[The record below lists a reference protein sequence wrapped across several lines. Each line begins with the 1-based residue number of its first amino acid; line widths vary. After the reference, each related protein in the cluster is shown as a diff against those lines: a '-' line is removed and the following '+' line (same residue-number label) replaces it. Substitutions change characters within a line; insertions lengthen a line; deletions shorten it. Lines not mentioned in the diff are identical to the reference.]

1 VQNGWTPQ
9 SPEHRTGLG
18 GLHPRS
24 NQKNLM
30 PMLDTASHTTV
41 HAGRLHEICGEHHYL
56 GAKRAMK
63 TEKQTPTVIGMVV
76 CVALAL
82 CAAAFSSI
90 PVRAQMAGATL
101 SGLVTDSS
109 GAAIAGA
116 RVSATNVATREVRE
130 GETNGGGFYSLP
142 NLLPGE
148 YEVVVTSQGF
158 TKTIQKGITLTV
170 GSQQA
175 LNVTLKPGEVTQIVE
190 VMSTPPDVQTTS
202 SAVSSTVDSR
212 TVRELPLNGRDWT
225 TLATL
230 EPGVISVPNQ
240 ATTSFNANKGNRGFG
255 NQLAD
260 SGHRPNENSYR
271 LNGLSINDYSNAAP
285 GGATGLNL
293 GVDSVREFSVITTG
307 YTAEYGRT
315 SGAVINA
322 ITKSGTNQFHG
333 TGFFF
338 DRDSVFD
345 ARNYFDGPTIAPFRR
360 IQFGGS
366 AGGPIIKDRT
376 FIFGNYEGFRQSQSA
391 SGTIHVPD
399 AASRASAVP
408 AIQPYLAL
416 WPVAPSTAPD
426 ANGIQK
432 MNVNVKTIANENYF
446 ITRLDHKI
454 SGADSLAGSY
464 FIDSGP
470 QSQADPLANTVHQV
484 FSRRQMGSFEETHI
498 FSSALLNTFRA
509 GLSRALG
516 KINDPLSG
524 DAVAKDTTL
533 AIAPGAKAPPQ
544 IPVSG
549 LTTAFGLGGFNRFTH
564 AWNSVQIADDAFLTR
579 GTHGLKFGFAFEH
592 MQYNVLEQ
600 LSPNG
605 RMNTYGS
612 LSDFLSNAPDQLNA
626 LAPGGSHE
634 VGFRQNLFSGYIQD
648 DWRAR
653 PSLTVNLGLR
663 YEMTTRPTDA
673 NTVPGYTVANYT
685 VAPGGFQEIISLSNC
700 TQSPTACGPVA
711 VSSPILQN
719 PTTKNFEP
727 RIGFAWDPYH
737 DGKTAIRAGFGM
749 FDVLP
754 LPYEFGLN
762 TAATAPFQIIGT
774 AKGATLG
781 AGTSIPVSFNPQ
793 KIRNRFI
800 DAYPRRADVFNWNFN
815 LQHEIVQSLTMLV
828 GYVGSRSVHLSAASD
843 DINLVQPAAAS
854 GVLVFHCDP
863 AAAAAA
869 GGTCAN
875 QQTGTRIDPNWGGG
889 AGIRPVKFDGA
900 SSYNAFQAQLKKSF
914 SQGVQGQASYTFGK
928 CRDLS
933 SAPVTGDT
941 FLNSIAVPLM
951 LIKSARL
958 GACDFD
964 IRHVFTGTLM
974 WDLPSMKNSGVFVST
989 LTGGWQLGTIVTATS
1004 GAPFTVTVGD
1014 GNDPLGTG
1022 FNGDF
1027 SMDFA
1032 SLLPGCNPIHGGV
1045 NYLNLNCFTPPTAP
1059 ASLPIATTANPYG
1072 CAPNSFPGYGGPP
1085 APSGTQF
1092 CSNVLGN
1099 SGRNQFYGPGLAT
1112 VDLSIFKNTRI
1123 PSISESFNV
1132 QFRAEFF
1139 NVLNRTNFLSP
1150 GFLNTFGQND
1160 SVYDFD
1166 GSGLPTALNQTTTT
1180 SRQIQLGLKVI
1191 W

>member
-1 VQNGWTPQ
+1 MTNENRSKTAV
-9 SPEHRTGLG
+9 SIGLSV
-18 GLHPRS
+18 LVAFCAVAFWSAPA
-24 NQKNLM
+24 
-30 PMLDTASHTTV
+30 ASQVT
-41 HAGRLHEICGEHHYL
+41 
-56 GAKRAMK
+56 
-63 TEKQTPTVIGMVV
+63 
-76 CVALAL
+76 
-82 CAAAFSSI
+82 
-90 PVRAQMAGATL
+90 GATL
-101 SGLVTDSS
+101 SGLVTDAS
-109 GAAIAGA
+109 GATIANA
-116 RVSATNVATREVRE
+116 SVSAKNVATGDERAVV
-130 GETNGGGFYSLP
+130 TNAEGFYTVP
-142 NLLPGE
+142 NLLPGS
-148 YEVVVTSQGF
+148 YDVSVTAPQF
-158 TKTIQKGITLTV
+158 QKIVRRGITLTV
-170 GSQQA
+170 GAQQA
-175 LNVTLKPGEVTQIVE
+175 LNISLKPGAVTQVVE
-190 VMSTPPDVQTTS
+190 VMGAPPDVQTTS

-230 EPGVISVPNQ
+230 EPGVTSVPNQ

-271 LNGLSINDYSNAAP
+271 LNGLTINDYSNAAP

-293 GVDSVREFSVITTG
+293 GVDSVQEFSVITTG

-338 DRDSVFD
+338 DRDSIFD
-345 ARNYFDGPTIAPFRR
+345 ARNYFDGPKIAPFHRT
-360 IQFGGS
+360 QFGAS
-366 AGGPIIKDRT
+366 AGGPIIKDKT
-376 FIFGNYEGFRQSQSA
+376 FIFGNYEGFRQSLSS

-399 AASRASAVP
+399 AAQRALAVP

-416 WPVAPSTAPD
+416 WPVAPANAPD
-426 ANGIQK
+426 VNGIQTT
-432 MNVNVKTIANENYF
+432 NVNLNTIANENYF
-446 ITRLDHKI
+446 ITRFDHNI
-454 SGADSLAGSY
+454 SASDALAASY
-464 FIDSGP
+464 FFDSGP
-470 QSQADPLANTVHQV
+470 QSQADPLGNTVHQV
-484 FSRRQMGSFEETHI
+484 FSRRQMGSFEETHT
-498 FSSALLNTFRA
+498 FGSAIVNTFRA
-509 GLSRALG
+509 GLNRALG
-516 KINDPLSG
+516 KINDPVSG
-524 DAVAKDTTL
+524 DTVAKDAAL

-549 LTTAFGLGGFNRFTH
+549 LTTAYGLGGFNRFTH
-564 AWNSVQIADDAFLTR
+564 AWNSVQVNDDAFVTR
-579 GTHGLKFGFAFEH
+579 GTHALKIGFAYEH

-605 RMNTYGS
+605 RMNTYPS
-612 LSDFLSNAPDQLNA
+612 LAAFLSNAPDQLNA

-634 VGFRQNLFSGYIQD
+634 VGFRENLFAGYIQD

-653 PSLTVNLGLR
+653 KTLTVNLGLR

-673 NTVPGYTVANYT
+673 NRVPGYTVPGTGYS
-685 VAPGGFQEIISLSNC
+685 VAAAGFQEIISLSNC
-700 TQSPTACGPVA
+700 TQSPTACGPVG
-711 VSSPILQN
+711 VSSPILRN

-727 RIGFAWDPYH
+727 RIGLAWDPFH
-737 DGKTAIRAGFGM
+737 DGKTSVRAGFGM

-774 AKGATLG
+774 AKGSTLG
-781 AGTSIPVSFNPQ
+781 TGINPNVSFNPL

-800 DAYPRRADVFNWNFN
+800 DAYPKRAEVLNWNFN
-815 LQHEIVQSLTMLV
+815 IQRQLAEGLTMLI

-843 DINLVQPAAAS
+843 DVNLVQPTAVN
-854 GVLVFHCDP
+854 GVGQVFPCDP
-863 AAAAAA
+863 TAAAAA

-889 AGIRPVKFDGA
+889 AGIRPVLFDGA
-900 SSYNAFQAQLKKSF
+900 SSYNAFQSQLKKSF
-914 SQGVQGQASYTFGK
+914 RSGVQGQVSYTFGK

-964 IRHVFTGTLM
+964 IRQVLSGTLM
-974 WDLPSMKNSGVFVST
+974 WDLPSLKNSGSVLST
-989 LTGGWQLGTIVTATS
+989 LTGGWELGTIVTATT
-1004 GAPFTVTVGD
+1004 GAPFTATVGD

-1032 SLLPGCNPIHGGV
+1032 SLTSGCNPIHGGL
-1045 NYLNLNCFTPPTAP
+1045 NYLNVNCFTPPTAP
-1059 ASLPIATTANPYG
+1059 ASLAAATTANPYG
-1072 CAPNSFPGYGGPP
+1072 CAPASFPAYTGSAP
-1085 APSGTQF
+1085 PSGMQF

-1099 SGRNQFYGPGLAT
+1099 TRRNQFYGPGQTT
-1112 VDLSIFKNTRI
+1112 VDFSIFKNTRI
-1123 PSISESFNV
+1123 PAISETFNV

-1139 NVLNRTNFLSP
+1139 NILNHTNFLSP
-1150 GFLNTFGQND
+1150 GFLNTFGQNN
-1160 SVYDFD
+1160 SVFDFD
-1166 GSGLPTALNQTTTT
+1166 GSPLPTALNQTATT
-1180 SRQIQLGLKVI
+1180 SRQIQLGLKLI

>member
-1 VQNGWTPQ
+1 
-9 SPEHRTGLG
+9 
-18 GLHPRS
+18 
-24 NQKNLM
+24 
-30 PMLDTASHTTV
+30 
-41 HAGRLHEICGEHHYL
+41 
-56 GAKRAMK
+56 MK
-63 TEKQTPTVIGMVV
+63 TKKRSAVAVQIISFSLI
-76 CVALAL
+76 ALAL
-82 CAAAFSSI
+82 VSFSSLRS
-90 PVRAQMAGATL
+90 PAQVAGATL
-101 SGLVTDSS
+101 SGLITDSS
-109 GAAIAGA
+109 GAAIA
-116 RVSATNVATREVRE
+116 SATVTAKNLGTGELREV
-130 GETNGGGFYSLP
+130 ETNGEGFYTLP
-142 NLLPGE
+142 NLLPGS
-148 YEVVVTSQGF
+148 YDITVTAKQF
-158 TKTIQKGITLTV
+158 TKTVQKGIVLTV
-170 GSQQA
+170 GAQQA
-175 LNVTLKPGEVTQIVE
+175 LNLSLKPGQVTEVVE
-190 VMSTPPDVQTTS
+190 VMSAPPDVQTSS
-202 SAVSSTVDSR
+202 SALSSTVDSR

-230 EPGVISVPNQ
+230 EPGVLSVPNQ

-271 LNGLSINDYSNAAP
+271 LNGLTINDYSNAAP

-293 GVDSVREFSVITTG
+293 GVDSVQEFSVITTG

-366 AGGPIIKDRT
+366 GGGPIIKNKT
-376 FIFGNYEGFRQSQSA
+376 FIFANYEGFRQSLSS

-399 AASRASAVP
+399 AASRAAAVP

-416 WPVAPSTAPD
+416 WPVAPASAPD
-426 ANGIQK
+426 NGAGVQT

-454 SGADSLAGSY
+454 STVDTLAGSY

-470 QSQADPLANTVHQV
+470 QSQADPLGNTVHQV
-484 FSRRQMGSFEETHI
+484 FSRRQMGSFEETHV
-498 FSSALLNTFRA
+498 FGPSVVNTFRA
-509 GLSRALG
+509 GLNRALG
-516 KINDPLSG
+516 KINDPVSG
-524 DAVAKDTTL
+524 DTVAKDSAL
-533 AIAPGAKAPPQ
+533 AIAPGAAAPPQ

-564 AWNSVQIADDAFLTR
+564 AWNSAQVADDAFLTR
-579 GTHGLKFGFAFEH
+579 GTHAIRFGFMFEN

-605 RMNTYGS
+605 RMNTYS
-612 LSDFLSNAPDQLNA
+612 LSDFLSNAPDKLNA

-634 VGFRQNLFSGYIQD
+634 VGFREKLFAGYIQD

-653 PSLTVNLGLR
+653 PNLTINLGLR
-663 YEMTTRPTDA
+663 YEATTTPKDA
-673 NTVPGYTVANYT
+673 NKVPGYTVPTTGYS
-685 VAPGGFQEIISLSNC
+685 VAAAGFQEIINLANC
-700 TQSPTACGPVA
+700 TQSVTACGPVG
-711 VSSPILQN
+711 VNSPILQN

-727 RIGFAWDPYH
+727 RIGLAWDPFH
-737 DGKTAIRAGFGM
+737 NGKTAVRAGFGM

-762 TAATAPFQIIGT
+762 TAATAPFQIIGA

-781 AGTSIPVSFNPQ
+781 SGINPNVNFDPT

-800 DAYPRRADVFNWNFN
+800 DSHPKRAEVLNWNFN
-815 LQHEIVQSLTMLV
+815 IQRQLAENLTLML

-843 DINLVQPAAAS
+843 DVNLVQPIAVAGA
-854 GVLVFHCDP
+854 GLVFPCDP

-889 AGIRPVKFDGA
+889 AGIRPVLFDGA
-900 SSYNAFQAQLKKSF
+900 SSYNAFQSQLKKSF
-914 SQGVQGQASYTFGK
+914 HQGVQGQLSYTFGK

-958 GACDFD
+958 GGCDFD
-964 IRHVFTGTLM
+964 IRHVLSGTLM
-974 WDLPSMKNSGVFVST
+974 WDLPSMKNSGSFIST
-989 LTGGWQLGTIVTATS
+989 LTGGWELGTIVTATS
-1004 GAPFTVTVGD
+1004 GAPFTMTVGD

-1032 SLLPGCNPIHGGV
+1032 SLLPGCNPIHGGLNYV
-1045 NYLNLNCFTPPTAP
+1045 NVNCFTPPTAP
-1059 ASLPIATTANPYG
+1059 ASLALATTANPFG
-1072 CAPNSFPGYGGPP
+1072 CAPTSFPGYGGTP
-1085 APSGTQF
+1085 PSGTQF

-1099 SGRNQFYGPGLAT
+1099 TSRNQFYGPGQTT
-1112 VDLSIFKNTRI
+1112 VDFSVFKNTKI
-1123 PSISESFNV
+1123 PSISETFNV

-1139 NVLNRTNFLSP
+1139 NILNHTNFLSP
-1150 GFLNTFGQND
+1150 GFLNTFGQNN
-1160 SVYDFD
+1160 SAFDFD
-1166 GSGLPTALNQTTTT
+1166 GSTLPTALNQTATT
-1180 SRQIQLGLKVI
+1180 SRQIQLGLKLI

>member
-1 VQNGWTPQ
+1 MTNENRSKTAV
-9 SPEHRTGLG
+9 SIGLCV
-18 GLHPRS
+18 
-24 NQKNLM
+24 LM
-30 PMLDTASHTTV
+30 AFCSVAFWSAPAASQVT
-41 HAGRLHEICGEHHYL
+41 
-56 GAKRAMK
+56 
-63 TEKQTPTVIGMVV
+63 
-76 CVALAL
+76 
-82 CAAAFSSI
+82 
-90 PVRAQMAGATL
+90 GATL
-101 SGLVTDSS
+101 SGLVTDAS
-109 GAAIAGA
+109 GATISNAS
-116 RVSATNVATREVRE
+116 VSAKNVAT
-130 GETNGGGFYSLP
+130 GEERAVVTNAEGFYTVP
-142 NLLPGE
+142 NLLPGS
-148 YEVVVTSQGF
+148 YDVSVTAPQF
-158 TKTIQKGITLTV
+158 QKIVRRGITLTV
-170 GSQQA
+170 GAQQA
-175 LNVTLKPGEVTQIVE
+175 LNISLKPGAVTQVVE
-190 VMSTPPDVQTTS
+190 VMGAPPDVQTTS

-230 EPGVISVPNQ
+230 EPGVTSVPNQ

-271 LNGLSINDYSNAAP
+271 LNGLTINDYSNAAP

-293 GVDSVREFSVITTG
+293 GVDSVQEFSVITTG

-338 DRDSVFD
+338 DRDSIFD
-345 ARNYFDGPTIAPFRR
+345 ARNYFDGPKIAPFHRT
-360 IQFGGS
+360 QFGAS
-366 AGGPIIKDRT
+366 AGGPIVKDKT
-376 FIFGNYEGFRQSQSA
+376 FIFGNYEGFRQSLSS

-399 AASRASAVP
+399 AAQRALAVP

-416 WPVAPSTAPD
+416 WPVAPANAPD
-426 ANGIQK
+426 VNGIQIT
-432 MNVNVKTIANENYF
+432 NVNLNTVANENYF
-446 ITRLDHKI
+446 ITRFDHNI
-454 SGADSLAGSY
+454 STSDALAASY
-464 FIDSGP
+464 FFDSGP
-470 QSQADPLANTVHQV
+470 QSQADPLGNTVHQV
-484 FSRRQMGSFEETHI
+484 FSRRQMGTFEETHT
-498 FSSALLNTFRA
+498 FGSAIVNTFRA
-509 GLSRALG
+509 GLNRALG
-516 KINDPLSG
+516 KINDPVSG
-524 DAVAKDTTL
+524 DTVAKDAAL

-549 LTTAFGLGGFNRFTH
+549 LTTAYGLGGFNRFTH
-564 AWNSVQIADDAFLTR
+564 AWNSVQVNDDAFVTR
-579 GTHGLKFGFAFEH
+579 GTHALKIGFAYEH

-605 RMNTYGS
+605 RMNTYPS
-612 LSDFLSNAPDQLNA
+612 LAAFLSNAPDQLNA

-634 VGFRQNLFSGYIQD
+634 VGFRQSLFAGYIQD

-653 PSLTVNLGLR
+653 KTLTVNLGLR

-673 NTVPGYTVANYT
+673 NQVPGYTIPGTGYSVA
-685 VAPGGFQEIISLSNC
+685 AAGFQEIISLSNC
-700 TQSPTACGPVA
+700 TQSLTACGPVG
-711 VSSPILQN
+711 VSSPLLRN

-727 RIGFAWDPYH
+727 RIGLAWDPFH
-737 DGKTAIRAGFGM
+737 DGKTAVRAGFGM

-774 AKGATLG
+774 AKGSTLG
-781 AGTSIPVSFNPQ
+781 TGINPNVSFNPL

-800 DAYPRRADVFNWNFN
+800 DAYPKRAEVLNWNFN
-815 LQHEIVQSLTMLV
+815 IQHQLAEGFTMLV

-843 DINLVQPAAAS
+843 DVNLVQPTAVN
-854 GVLVFHCDP
+854 GVGLVFPCDP
-863 AAAAAA
+863 TAAVAA

-889 AGIRPVKFDGA
+889 AGIRPVLFDGA
-900 SSYNAFQAQLKKSF
+900 SSYNALQSQLRKSF
-914 SQGVQGQASYTFGK
+914 RSGVQGQVSYTFGK

-964 IRHVFTGTLM
+964 IRQVLSGTLM
-974 WDLPSMKNSGVFVST
+974 WDLPSMKNSGALLST
-989 LTGGWQLGTIVTATS
+989 LTGGWELGTIVTATT

-1032 SLLPGCNPIHGGV
+1032 SLTPGCNPIHGGL
-1045 NYLNLNCFTPPTAP
+1045 NYLNVNCFTPPTAP
-1059 ASLPIATTANPYG
+1059 ASLAAATTANPYG
-1072 CAPNSFPGYGGPP
+1072 CAPTSFPAYTGSAP
-1085 APSGTQF
+1085 PSGMQV

-1099 SGRNQFYGPGLAT
+1099 TRRNQFYGPGQTT
-1112 VDLSIFKNTRI
+1112 VDFSIFKNTRI
-1123 PSISESFNV
+1123 PAISETFNV

-1139 NVLNRTNFLSP
+1139 NILNHTNFLSP
-1150 GFLNTFGQND
+1150 GFLNTFGQNN
-1160 SVYDFD
+1160 SVFDFD
-1166 GSGLPTALNQTTTT
+1166 GSTLPTALNQTATT
-1180 SRQIQLGLKVI
+1180 SRQIQLGLKLI

>member
-1 VQNGWTPQ
+1 
-9 SPEHRTGLG
+9 
-18 GLHPRS
+18 
-24 NQKNLM
+24 
-30 PMLDTASHTTV
+30 
-41 HAGRLHEICGEHHYL
+41 
-56 GAKRAMK
+56 MK
-63 TEKQTPTVIGMVV
+63 TEKKSSASVSFILLSLIAIAVIG
-76 CVALAL
+76 
-82 CAAAFSSI
+82 FSAI
-90 PVRAQMAGATL
+90 PSRAQVAGATL
-101 SGLVTDSS
+101 SGLITDSS
-109 GAAIAGA
+109 GAAIA
-116 RVSATNVATREVRE
+116 SATVVTKNLGTGEVRE
-130 GETNGGGFYSLP
+130 VQTNGEGFYSLP
-142 NLLPGE
+142 NLLPGS
-148 YEVVVTSQGF
+148 YDVTVSAKQF
-158 TKTIQKGITLTV
+158 TKTVQKGIVLTV
-170 GSQQA
+170 GAQQA
-175 LNVTLKPGEVTQIVE
+175 LNLSLKPGQVTEVVE
-190 VMSTPPDVQTTS
+190 VMSAPPDVQTSS
-202 SAVSSTVDSR
+202 SALSSTVDSR

-230 EPGVISVPNQ
+230 EPGVLSVPNQ

-271 LNGLSINDYSNAAP
+271 LNGLTINDYSNAAP

-293 GVDSVREFSVITTG
+293 GVDSVQEFSVITTG

-366 AGGPIIKDRT
+366 GGGPIIKNKT
-376 FIFGNYEGFRQSQSA
+376 FIFANYEGFRQSLSS

-399 AASRASAVP
+399 AASRAAAVP

-416 WPVAPSTAPD
+416 WPVAPTNAPD
-426 ANGIQK
+426 NGAGVQT

-454 SGADSLAGSY
+454 SAVDSLTGSY

-470 QSQADPLANTVHQV
+470 QSQADPLGNTVHQV
-484 FSRRQMGSFEETHI
+484 FSRRQMGSFEETHV
-498 FSSALLNTFRA
+498 FGPTVVNTFRA
-509 GLSRALG
+509 GLNRALG
-516 KINDPLSG
+516 KINDPVSG
-524 DAVAKDTTL
+524 DAVAKDSTL
-533 AIAPGAKAPPQ
+533 AIAPGAAAPPQ

-564 AWNSVQIADDAFLTR
+564 AWNSAQVADDAFLTR
-579 GTHGLKFGFAFEH
+579 GTHAIRFGFMFEN

-605 RMNTYGS
+605 RMNTYS
-612 LSDFLSNAPDQLNA
+612 LADFLNNAPDKLNA

-634 VGFRQNLFSGYIQD
+634 VGFREKLFAGYIQD

-653 PSLTVNLGLR
+653 PNLTINLGLR
-663 YEMTTRPTDA
+663 YEATTTPKDA
-673 NTVPGYTVANYT
+673 NRVPGYTVPATGYS
-685 VAPGGFQEIISLSNC
+685 VAAAGFQEIISLANC
-700 TQSPTACGPVA
+700 TQSVTACGPVG
-711 VSSPILQN
+711 VNSPILQN

-727 RIGFAWDPYH
+727 RIGLAWDPFH
-737 DGKTAIRAGFGM
+737 NGKTAVRAGFGM

-762 TAATAPFQIIGT
+762 TAATAPFQIIGAAT
-774 AKGATLG
+774 GATLG
-781 AGTSIPVSFNPQ
+781 SGINPNVNFDPT

-800 DAYPRRADVFNWNFN
+800 DAHPKRAEVLNWNFN
-815 LQHEIVQSLTMLV
+815 IQRQLAENLTLML
-828 GYVGSRSVHLSAASD
+828 GYVGSRSIHLSAASD
-843 DINLVQPAAAS
+843 DVNLVQPTSVS
-854 GVLVFHCDP
+854 GVGLVFP
-863 AAAAAA
+863 L
-869 GGTCAN
+869 N
-875 QQTGTRIDPNWGGG
+875 GTRIDPNWGGG
-889 AGIRPVKFDGA
+889 AGIRPVLFDGA
-900 SSYNAFQAQLKKSF
+900 SSYNAFQSQLKKSF
-914 SQGVQGQASYTFGK
+914 HQGVQGQLSYTFGK

-958 GACDFD
+958 GGCDFD
-964 IRHVFTGTLM
+964 IRHVLTGTLM
-974 WDLPSMKNSGVFVST
+974 WDLPSMKNSGRFVST

-1004 GAPFTVTVGD
+1004 GAPFTTTVGD

-1032 SLLPGCNPIHGGV
+1032 SLLPGCNPIHGGLNYV
-1045 NYLNLNCFTPPTAP
+1045 NVNCFIPPTAP
-1059 ASLPIATTANPYG
+1059 ASLALATTTNPFG
-1072 CAPNSFPGYGGPP
+1072 CAPNSFPAYGGTPP
-1085 APSGTQF
+1085 TGTQF

-1099 SGRNQFYGPGLAT
+1099 TRRNQFYGPGQTT
-1112 VDLSIFKNTRI
+1112 VDFSVFKNTRI
-1123 PSISESFNV
+1123 PSISETFNV
-1132 QFRAEFF
+1132 QFRAELF
-1139 NVLNRTNFLSP
+1139 NVLNHTNFLSP
-1150 GFLNTFGQND
+1150 GFLNTFGQNNSAFD
-1160 SVYDFD
+1160 SD
-1166 GSGLPTALNQTTTT
+1166 GSTLPTALNQTATT
-1180 SRQIQLGLKVI
+1180 SRQIQLGLKLI

>member
-1 VQNGWTPQ
+1 MRKHMNSGI
-9 SPEHRTGLG
+9 SCSGF
-18 GLHPRS
+18 
-24 NQKNLM
+24 
-30 PMLDTASHTTV
+30 
-41 HAGRLHEICGEHHYL
+41 L
-56 GAKRAMK
+56 GALLVACLA
-63 TEKQTPTVIGMVV
+63 TLTPTQT
-76 CVALAL
+76 
-82 CAAAFSSI
+82 AAQ
-90 PVRAQMAGATL
+90 VAGATL
-101 SGLVTDSS
+101 SGLITDSS
-109 GAAIAGA
+109 GAAIADA
-116 RVSATNVATREVRE
+116 TVSTKNVATGEVRE
-130 GETNGGGFYSLP
+130 VVTNGEGFYSVP
-142 NLLPGE
+142 NLLPGA
-148 YEVVVTSQGF
+148 YDLTVTAKQF
-158 TKTIQKGITLTV
+158 QKTVQRGITLTV
-170 GSQQA
+170 GAQQA
-175 LNVTLKPGEVTQIVE
+175 LNISLKPGEVTQVVE
-190 VMSTPPDVQTTS
+190 VMGTPPDVQTAS
-202 SAVSSTVDSR
+202 SSISSTVDSR

-230 EPGVISVPNQ
+230 EPGVLSVPNQ

-271 LNGLSINDYSNAAP
+271 LNGLTINDYSNAAP

-293 GVDSVREFSVITTG
+293 GVDSVQEFSVITTG

-338 DRDSVFD
+338 DRDSIFD
-345 ARNYFDGPTIAPFRR
+345 ARNYFDGSKIAPFRR

-366 AGGPIIKDRT
+366 GGGPIVKDKT
-376 FIFGNYEGFRQSQSA
+376 FIFANYEGFRQSLSS
-391 SGTIHVPD
+391 SGTVHVPD
-399 AASRASAVP
+399 AASRASAV
-408 AIQPYLAL
+408 ADIQPYLAL
-416 WPVAPSTAPD
+416 WPVAPASAPD
-426 ANGIQK
+426 ANGIQTL
-432 MNVNVKTIANENYF
+432 NVNANTIANENYF

-454 SGADSLAGSY
+454 SANDGLAGSY

-470 QSQADPLANTVHQV
+470 QSQADPLGNTVHQV

-498 FSSALLNTFRA
+498 FGPAVVNTFRL
-509 GLSRALG
+509 GLNRALG
-516 KINDPLSG
+516 KINDPVSG
-524 DAVAKDTTL
+524 DAVAKNAGL
-533 AIAPGAKAPPQ
+533 AIAPGAGAPPQ

-549 LTTAFGLGGFNRFTH
+549 LTTAYGLGGFNRFTH
-564 AWNSVQIADDAFLTR
+564 AWNSGQVADDAFLTR
-579 GTHGLKFGFAFEH
+579 GTHAIKIGFAFEH

-605 RMNTYGS
+605 RMNTYGT
-612 LSDFLSNAPDQLNA
+612 LTAFLTNAPDQLNA

-634 VGFRQNLFSGYIQD
+634 VGFRQSLFAGYIQD

-653 PSLTVNLGLR
+653 PNLTVNLGLR

-673 NTVPGYTVANYT
+673 NKVPGYTIAGTSYSVAT
-685 VAPGGFQEIISLSNC
+685 AGFQEITTLSEC
-700 TQSPTACGPVA
+700 TQSPTACGPIG

-727 RIGFAWDPYH
+727 RIGLAWDPFH
-737 DGKTAIRAGFGM
+737 NGKTAVRAGFGM

-774 AKGATLG
+774 APGATLG
-781 AGTSIPVSFNPQ
+781 SGTNPNVSFNPLT
-793 KIRNRFI
+793 IRNRFI
-800 DAYPRRADVFNWNFN
+800 DAYPKRADVLNWNLN
-815 LQHEIVQSLTMLV
+815 IQRQLAEGMTLLL

-843 DINLVQPAAAS
+843 DVNLVQPRAVS
-854 GVLVFHCDP
+854 GVGLVFPCDP
-863 AAAAAA
+863 SAAAAA
-869 GGTCAN
+869 GGTCAD
-875 QQTGTRIDPNWGGG
+875 QKTGTRIDPNWGGG
-889 AGIRPVKFDGA
+889 AGIRPVLFDGA
-900 SSYNAFQAQLKKSF
+900 SSYSALQSQLKKAF
-914 SQGVQGQASYTFGK
+914 SQGVQGQVSYTFGK

-964 IRHVFTGTLM
+964 IRHVLSGTLM
-974 WDLPSMKNSGVFVST
+974 WDLPSLKNSGTFLST
-989 LTGGWQLGTIVTATS
+989 VTGGWELGTIVTATS
-1004 GAPFTVTVGD
+1004 GAPFTVTTGD

-1032 SLLPGCNPIHGGV
+1032 SLIPGCNPTSSGV
-1045 NYLNLNCFTPPTAP
+1045 NYLNVNCFTPPTVP
-1059 ASLPIATTANPYG
+1059 ASLPAATTANPYG
-1072 CAPNSFPGYGGPP
+1072 CAPNSFPAFRGVAP
-1085 APSGTQF
+1085 PSGTRF

-1099 SGRNQFYGPGLAT
+1099 TRRNQFYGPRLTT
-1112 VDLSIFKNTRI
+1112 VDFSVFKNTKFRA
-1123 PSISESFNV
+1123 ISESFNV

-1139 NVLNRTNFLSP
+1139 NILNHTNFLSP
-1150 GFLNTFGQND
+1150 GFLNTFGQNN
-1160 SVYDFD
+1160 SVFDFD
-1166 GSGLPTALNQTTTT
+1166 GTSLPTALNQTATS